1 MPRPDK
7 VQAVEDIKQRLDA
20 AVAVFLTEYRGL
32 SVPQQEQLRAGL
44 REVGADYKIVKMTLA
59 SIAARELGLDDLA
72 EGMVGPTGIAFA
84 GTDSVGT
91 AKALTKFSE
100 EHDLFVLKAGLL
112 GGNLLSPEQVSALAK
127 LPSKDELLGRIAGA
141 LKAPLFGAAGLFQS
155 FTRGAAGMMSQLLE
169 KKEAG
174 DPIAGTGGVPEAA
187 VAEEPEAPA
196 EAVVEEASAE
206 TAVEEE
212 AEEAPAEADAE
223 TDTPAEAEAEE
234 APAEVDAETDTPAEV
249 VAEEAPAE
257 VETEPVTEA
266 DDDTVDAEGEEE

>member
-1 MPRPDK
+1 MPRPSK

-32 SVPQQEQLRAGL
+32 SVPQQEKLRAGL

-59 SIAARELGLDDLA
+59 SIAARELGLDDFA

-100 EHDLFVLKAGLL
+100 EHELFVLKAGLL

-127 LPSKDELLGRIAGA
+127 LPSRAELLSRIAGA
-141 LKAPLFGAAGLFQS
+141 MKAPLFGAAGLFQS
-155 FTRGAAGMMSQLLE
+155 FTRNAAGMMSQLLE

-174 DPIAGTGGVPEAA
+174 DPIAGTGGMPAA
-187 VAEEPEAPA
+187 VVETEPEAPV
-196 EAVVEEASAE
+196 EAVVEEAPAE
-206 TAVEEE
+206 AAVEEV

-223 TDTPAEAEAEE
+223 TDTPAEAEAE
-234 APAEVDAETDTPAEV
+234 A
-249 VAEEAPAE
+249 
-257 VETEPVTEA
+257 ETEPVAEA
-266 DDDTVDAEGEEE
+266 DDDSVDAEGEEE